1 MHAKAQHIL
10 QSLRHQS
17 NDAVSFDELSSQ
29 FPWYATAWLGKCLQ
43 EGVSAESLEKLAL
56 TVHEPLRLQTLLSPA
71 VYPQAIME
79 KAAEPEVSIGEEEE
93 PVTEEVVAT
102 ASGEES
108 AMSQAAENAGMVQ
121 TALEAVET
129 IAEEKPALMASPE
142 ASSDSEDELLFQPY
156 HTVDYFASQ
165 GIKVDAM
172 LQPTNRFDRQLMS
185 FTQWLKTM
193 KRIQHQG
200 EAKPND
206 PAVDAQADASV
217 AAKEVVTEAMAE
229 VLEKQGKH
237 AQAIDLYTKLT
248 LLHPEKSVFFAA
260 QIEKLKQAK

>member
-1 MHAKAQHIL
+1 MVHA
-10 QSLRHQS
+10 
-17 NDAVSFDELSSQ
+17 
-29 FPWYATAWLGKCLQ
+29 
-43 EGVSAESLEKLAL
+43 
-56 TVHEPLRLQTLLSPA
+56 
-71 VYPQAIME
+71 
-79 KAAEPEVSIGEEEE
+79 
-93 PVTEEVVAT
+93 
-102 ASGEES
+102 
-108 AMSQAAENAGMVQ
+108 
-121 TALEAVET
+121 ALEAVET
-129 IAEEKPALMASPE
+129 IAEEKPAMMASPE
-142 ASSDSEDELLFQPY
+142 TSSDAEDELLFQPY

>member
-17 NDAVSFDELSSQ
+17 NEAVSFDELSSQ
-29 FPWYATAWLGKCLQ
+29 FPWYATAWLGKCMQ
-43 EGVSAESLEKLAL
+43 DGVSETCLGKLAL
-56 TVHEPLRLQTLLSPA
+56 TVHDPLRMQTLLAPA
-71 VYPQAIME
+71 VYPLSVME
-79 KAAEPEVSIGEEEE
+79 QVAETEPSSGEANESE
-93 PVTEEVVAT
+93 TKEEVPVASPET
-102 ASGEES
+102 TTDSP
-108 AMSQAAENAGMVQ
+108 AAENAGMVQ
-121 TALEAVET
+121 AALEAVEA
-129 IAEEKPALMASPE
+129 IAEEKPALIASTEPG
-142 ASSDSEDELLFQPY
+142 SDTEDELLFQPY

>member
-56 TVHEPLRLQTLLSPA
+56 TVHDPLRLKTLLTPA
-71 VYPQAIME
+71 VYPQALME
-79 KAAEPEVSIGEEEE
+79 KVVEPELPIEKEEE
-93 PVTEEVVAT
+93 PEAAVPTEVREEITAT
-102 ASGEES
+102 
-108 AMSQAAENAGMVQ
+108 QPAENAGMVQ
-121 TALEAVET
+121 AALEAVET
-129 IAEEKPALMASPE
+129 ISEEKPALIASPE
-142 ASSDSEDELLFQPY
+142 TASDAEDELLFQPY
-156 HTVDYFASQ
+156 YTVDYFASQ

-217 AAKEVVTEAMAE
+217 ATKEVVTEAMAE

>member
-10 QSLRHQS
+10 QSIRHQS
-17 NDAVSFDELSSQ
+17 NEAASFDELSSQ
-29 FPWYATAWLGKCLQ
+29 FPWYATAWLGKCL
-43 EGVSAESLEKLAL
+43 EDGLSAESMEKLAL
-56 TVHEPLRLQTLLSPA
+56 TVHDPLRLQTLLSPA
-71 VYPQAIME
+71 VYPQAVME
-79 KAAEPEVSIGEEEE
+79 KVAEPDVSIEEEIE
-93 PVTEEVVAT
+93 PATEAEVPTVAR
-102 ASGEES
+102 EES
-108 AMSQAAENAGMVQ
+108 AAAQAADNAGMVQ
-121 TALEAVET
+121 AALESVET
-129 IAEEKPALMASPE
+129 MADEKPALITSPE
-142 ASSDSEDELLFQPY
+142 TSSDSEDELLFQPY

>member
-17 NDAVSFDELSSQ
+17 NDAHSFDELSSQ
-29 FPWYATAWLGKCLQ
+29 FPWYATAWLGKCIE
-43 EGVSAESLEKLAL
+43 EGVSENSLAKLGL
-56 TVHEPLRLQTLLSPA
+56 TVHDPLRMQTLLAPA
-71 VYPQAIME
+71 VYPLAGLEQVAVPE
-79 KAAEPEVSIGEEEE
+79 PSVEEANEPEMKEEE
-93 PVTEEVVAT
+93 PVVSPETI
-102 ASGEES
+102 ES
-108 AMSQAAENAGMVQ
+108 PITENAGMVQ
-121 TALEAVET
+121 AALESVET
-129 IAEEKPALMASPE
+129 IAEERPALIASTEP
-142 ASSDSEDELLFQPY
+142 ASESEDEMLFQPY

-165 GIKVDAM
+165 GIKVEGM
-172 LQPTNRFDRQLMS
+172 LQPTNRFDRQLMC

-193 KRIQHQG
+193 KRIQQQEG
-200 EAKPND
+200 AKPND
-206 PAVDAQADASV
+206 SAVDAQADASV

>member
-17 NDAVSFDELSSQ
+17 NDAVSFDDFSSQ
-29 FPWYATAWLGKCLQ
+29 FPWYATAWLGKCLE
-43 EGVSAESLEKLAL
+43 EGISAESLEKLAL
-56 TVHEPLRLQTLLSPA
+56 TVHDPLRLQTLLSPA
-71 VYPQAIME
+71 VYPQAVME
-79 KAAEPEVSIGEEEE
+79 KVAEPAAPIGEKNETE
-93 PVTEEVVAT
+93 PVVEITT
-102 ASGEES
+102 ASSEET
-108 AMSQAAENAGMVQ
+108 AGNQAAENAGMVHA
-121 TALEAVET
+121 ALEAVET
-129 IAEEKPALMASPE
+129 IAEEKPAMMASPE
-142 ASSDSEDELLFQPY
+142 TSSDAEDELLFQPY